1 MDAYLVKHGPGKY
14 EAGHVEETPK
24 GWEVRY
30 ERVDGNT
37 KQGKVCKLL
46 KNKLLK
52 ICIFFVANTK
62 RNQVCSQSRIR

>member
-1 MDAYLVKHGPGKY
+1 MDAYLIKHGPGKY

-37 KQGKVCKLL
+37 KQGKVCDILNL
-46 KNKLLK
+46 SN
-52 ICIFFVANTK
+52 IFL
-62 RNQVCSQSRIR
+62 S